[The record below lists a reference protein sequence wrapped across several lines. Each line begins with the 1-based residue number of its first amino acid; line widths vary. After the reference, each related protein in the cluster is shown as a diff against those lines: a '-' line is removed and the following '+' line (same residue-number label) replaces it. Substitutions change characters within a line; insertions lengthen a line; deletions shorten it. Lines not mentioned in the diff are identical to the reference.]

1 MKKIIINMAPWE
13 TRIAVT
19 RNDSL
24 ENVYFGASTDKVLER
39 SYFKGKIVKVF
50 PGIQTAFVDIGQEK
64 AGFLHISEVD
74 RELAVHKMDGFDQ
87 LDVFKE
93 QEESEQERPQARA
106 KDIGS
111 IFKEGEH
118 VLVQVSKEPVGDK
131 GAKLTTC
138 FTLPGRF
145 LVLMPNIGKVCI
157 SKKIENREERAR
169 LRQVLNKSLPAGMG
183 AIIRTSAEGTD
194 ENEITQDINF
204 LLEDW
209 KAILNRYNKVDVATK
224 IYEDMDISLQVIRD
238 HLDDDVDAII
248 TDDLQ
253 NQEQIYLYLKSVA
266 PEHRYKVQ
274 LHEAQNS
281 LFELFNID
289 KQIQSALQ
297 KKAELKSGGT
307 IIIESTEAMTVID
320 VNTGRFTG
328 KKNLEATILK
338 TNMEAAQE
346 IARQL
351 RLRNIGGLIVID
363 FIDMSEQEN
372 RQKLV
377 EFFESQL
384 RSFDKFQSVV
394 LSVSAFGLVQM
405 TRKRSGKTLLQKL
418 TSACDTCHG
427 TGKLKSVRTESY
439 DILRKAQMELR
450 QHSSHTKV
458 VFTVHPHVFDFIA
471 SIEYNSILVLEK
483 DFDCQI
489 TFKSNP
495 SFVINQFK
503 LEIQK

>member
-1 MKKIIINMAPWE
+1 MFDRICLGSAQFGFDYGINNKSGQTQFDDVKLILGTAVQHGINFIDAAQNYGNAETILGYFSDLNLNINTKIDAKNRSVVEIIN
-13 TRIAVT
+13 
-19 RNDSL
+19 N
-24 ENVYFGASTDKVLER
+24 
-39 SYFKGKIVKVF
+39 
-50 PGIQTAFVDIGQEK
+50 
-64 AGFLHISEVD
+64 
-74 RELAVHKMDGFDQ
+74 
-87 LDVFKE
+87 
-93 QEESEQERPQARA
+93 
-106 KDIGS
+106 
-111 IFKEGEH
+111 
-118 VLVQVSKEPVGDK
+118 
-131 GAKLTTC
+131 
-138 FTLPGRF
+138 
-145 LVLMPNIGKVCI
+145 
-157 SKKIENREERAR
+157 IENSFIH
-169 LRQVLNKSLPAGMG
+169 V
-183 AIIRTSAEGTD
+183 
-194 ENEITQDINF
+194 
-204 LLEDW
+204 
-209 KAILNRYNKVDVATK
+209 
-224 IYEDMDISLQVIRD
+224 
-238 HLDDDVDAII
+238 
-248 TDDLQ
+248 
-253 NQEQIYLYLKSVA
+253 NQEQIYSYLKSVA

-274 LHEAQNS
+274 LHEGTNS

-289 KQIQSALQ
+289 KQIQAALQ

-363 FIDMSEQEN
+363 FIDMGEQEN

-384 RSFDKFQSVV
+384 RAFDKFQSVV

-418 TSACDTCHG
+418 TSACATCHG

-450 QHSSHTKV
+450 QHSPNKKA
-458 VFTVHPHVFDFIA
+458 VFTVHPQVFDFIA

-483 DFDCQI
+483 DFECQI

-495 SFVINQFK
+495 TFLINQFK

>member
-13 TRIAVT
+13 TRIAVM

-39 SYFKGKIVKVF
+39 AYFKGKIAKVF
-50 PGIQTAFVDIGQEK
+50 PGIQTSFVDIGQEK

-74 RELAVHKMDGFDQ
+74 RELAVHKMEGFDQ

-93 QEESEQERPQARA
+93 QEDSEQERSQPRP
-106 KDIGS
+106 KDIS
-111 IFKEGEH
+111 TIFKEGEE

-157 SKKIENREERAR
+157 SKKIENREERLR
-169 LRQVLNKSLPAGMG
+169 LRHILHKHLPAGMG
-183 AIIRTSAEGTD
+183 AIIRTSAEGTEED
-194 ENEITQDINF
+194 EIYQDINF
-204 LLEDW
+204 LLHDW
-209 KAILNRYNKVDVATK
+209 QAILDRYNKVHAPSK

-248 TDDLQ
+248 TDDLR

-274 LHEAQNS
+274 LHENPTS
-281 LFELFNID
+281 VFEYFNIE
-289 KQIQSALQ
+289 KQIQLALQ
-297 KKAELKSGGT
+297 KKVELRSGGT

-328 KKNLEATILK
+328 KRNLEATILK
-338 TNMEAAQE
+338 TNMEAAEE
-346 IARQL
+346 IVRQL

-372 RQKLV
+372 RQRLV

-384 RSFDKFQSVV
+384 KSHDKFQSVV

-418 TSACDTCHG
+418 SSSCTTCHG
-427 TGKLKSVRTESY
+427 SGRLKSVRTESY
-439 DILRKAQMELR
+439 EILRKAQLELR
-450 QHSSHTKV
+450 QHSTHKKI

-483 DFDCQI
+483 DFECQI
-489 TFKSNP
+489 TFKSDS
-495 SFVINQFK
+495 SFLINQFK

>member
-1 MKKIIINMAPWE
+1 
-13 TRIAVT
+13 
-19 RNDSL
+19 
-24 ENVYFGASTDKVLER
+24 
-39 SYFKGKIVKVF
+39 
-50 PGIQTAFVDIGQEK
+50 
-64 AGFLHISEVD
+64 
-74 RELAVHKMDGFDQ
+74 
-87 LDVFKE
+87 
-93 QEESEQERPQARA
+93 
-106 KDIGS
+106 
-111 IFKEGEH
+111 
-118 VLVQVSKEPVGDK
+118 
-131 GAKLTTC
+131 
-138 FTLPGRF
+138 
-145 LVLMPNIGKVCI
+145 
-157 SKKIENREERAR
+157 
-169 LRQVLNKSLPAGMG
+169 MG

-204 LLEDW
+204 LVEDW
-209 KAILNRYNKVDVATK
+209 KAILDRYNKVTVATK

-248 TDDLQ
+248 TDDLH
-253 NQEQIYLYLKSVA
+253 NQEQIYSYLKSVA

-274 LHEAQNS
+274 LHEGTNS

-289 KQIQSALQ
+289 KQIQAALQ

-363 FIDMSEQEN
+363 FIDMGEQEN

-384 RSFDKFQSVV
+384 RAFDKFQSVV

-418 TSACDTCHG
+418 TSACATCHG

-450 QHSSHTKV
+450 QHSPNKKA
-458 VFTVHPHVFDFIA
+458 VFTVHPQVFDFIA

-483 DFDCQI
+483 DFECQI

-495 SFVINQFK
+495 TFLINQFK